1 MFPID
6 STLKFFK
13 ILFLI
18 SCCTPYGV
26 RSWGAFVGLHLQ
38 LPWPSLFVS
47 LWVLFSMVGAPRD
60 PQGPSGTPGLRKT
73 ETTETTKTTQPSSV
87 YHDVADIYRHQRG
100 YPVQRYIEI
109 WYHRDKYRDNERY
122 RQYWF
127 LKGVKQWCGISFG
140 AMKSTAVHVFFTYYN
155 REACRG
161 WVIPVV
167 ALEIAGIGRLWNKLL
182 TFAET
187 SRMQHDATMERARW
201 HLFGSFWTF

>member
-1 MFPID
+1 MTLIVCIAV
-6 STLKFFK
+6 STVFH
-13 ILFLI
+13 
-18 SCCTPYGV
+18 G
-26 RSWGAFVGLHLQ
+26 RST
-38 LPWPSLFVS
+38 
-47 LWVLFSMVGAPRD
+47 
-60 PQGPSGTPGLRKT
+60 QGPSGTLRDPGLRKT
-73 ETTETTKTTQPSSV
+73 ETTETTKTTQPSSF

-140 AMKSTAVHVFFTYYN
+140 AMKSTAVHVFFSYYN